1 MRILKALVEPR
12 LGLLAQA
19 REIAALRA
27 ELMHLRAQVE
37 SMKTG
42 MRRCVGCDYRIAFKA
57 GQDRAA
63 DGIDVTPAAAPS
75 PAGRP

>member
-1 MRILKALVEPR
+1 MLKALIDPR
-12 LGLLAQA
+12 LRLLVQQ

-27 ELMHLRAQVE
+27 EVEQLRAQVD

-42 MRRCVGCDYRIAFKA
+42 MRRCVSCDYRIAFKA

-63 DGIDVTPAAAPS
+63 GGLDAAHADTRS
-75 PAGRP
+75 AAGDP